1 METRANHLFIGVFVL
16 IAVAGIVGFV
26 AWLAKIDI
34 DREFSTYHIF
44 FEGSVTG
51 LRPASDVL
59 YRGIPVGAVAEIVI
73 DPDDR
78 SRVRVTV
85 DVAANTPIR
94 EDSVATLQIKGITGV
109 SQIQI
114 TGGSV
119 DSPALVA
126 KADQDLPV
134 IRSKPSSFEQIFS
147 GAPELLSQ
155 LVVLTSEAVD
165 LLSED
170 NRRSVQRILA
180 DASRV
185 SGALASKSQSF
196 ERILDNIEEATFEMR
211 EASAGV
217 NDLVT
222 SLEGDLGELAEGAD
236 ATLALARGAL
246 SGLDA
251 LVVRDLTLVLAD
263 AREAAQSFTAVSNQ
277 LNALVAEN
285 RAPLNDFAAEGLYE
299 FSGMISDMR
308 VLMTGLSRL
317 ADRLE
322 SDPTQFFFG
331 SSEQGFE
338 AR

>member
-1 METRANHLFIGVFVL
+1 M
-16 IAVAGIVGFV
+16 
-26 AWLAKIDI
+26 
-34 DREFSTYHIF
+34 
-44 FEGSVTG
+44 
-51 LRPASDVL
+51 
-59 YRGIPVGAVAEIVI
+59 
-73 DPDDR
+73 
-78 SRVRVTV
+78 
-85 DVAANTPIR
+85 
-94 EDSVATLQIKGITGV
+94 
-109 SQIQI
+109 
-114 TGGSV
+114 
-119 DSPALVA
+119 
-126 KADQDLPV
+126 
-134 IRSKPSSFEQIFS
+134 
-147 GAPELLSQ
+147 SQ

-251 LVVRDLTLVLAD
+251 VVVRDLTLVLAD

>member
-1 METRANHLFIGVFVL
+1 METRANHVFIGVFVL

-51 LRPASDVL
+51 LRPASDVI

-134 IRSKPSSFEQIFS
+134 IRSKPSSFEQFFS

>member
-1 METRANHLFIGVFVL
+1 M
-16 IAVAGIVGFV
+16 
-26 AWLAKIDI
+26 
-34 DREFSTYHIF
+34 
-44 FEGSVTG
+44 TG

-94 EDSVATLQIKGITGV
+94 EDSVATLQIKGI

-251 LVVRDLTLVLAD
+251 VVVRDLTLVLAD
-263 AREAAQSFTAVSNQ
+263 AHEAAQSFTAVSNQ

>member
-1 METRANHLFIGVFVL
+1 M
-16 IAVAGIVGFV
+16 
-26 AWLAKIDI
+26 
-34 DREFSTYHIF
+34 
-44 FEGSVTG
+44 TG
-51 LRPASDVL
+51 LRPANDVL

-251 LVVRDLTLVLAD
+251 VVVRDLTLVLAD

>member
-1 METRANHLFIGVFVL
+1 METRANHVFIGVFVL

>member
-51 LRPASDVL
+51 LRSASDVL
-59 YRGIPVGAVAEIVI
+59 YRGIPVGGVAEIVI

-85 DVAANTPIR
+85 ELAANTPIR
-94 EDSVATLQIKGITGV
+94 EDSVATLEFKGITGV
-109 SQIQI
+109 SLIQI

-126 KADQDLPV
+126 KADQDFPV
-134 IRSKPSSFEQIFS
+134 IRSKPSSFERLFA
-147 GAPELLSQ
+147 GAPELLTQ

-165 LLSED
+165 LLNEE
-170 NRRSVQRILA
+170 NRRSVQSILA
-180 DASRV
+180 DASQV
-185 SGALASKSQSF
+185 SGALASKSESF
-196 ERILDNIEEATFEMR
+196 GRILDNIEEATFEMR
-211 EASAGV
+211 EASAGA

-222 SLEGDLGELAEGAD
+222 SLEANLGELAEGAD
-236 ATLALARGAL
+236 ATLAVARGTL
-246 SGLDA
+246 SGLDE
-251 LVVRDLTLVLAD
+251 VVVHDLKLVLAD
-263 AREAAQSFTAVSNQ
+263 AREAAQSFTEASNQ